1 MDTRL
6 MIVWIMSWRDLHC
19 TSSKLL
25 IYFFVDD
32 NGKTPVQEGMN
43 GKLAMKVLQTYLDL
57 DRDFYQ
63 S

>member
-1 MDTRL
+1 
-6 MIVWIMSWRDLHC
+6 MSWRDLHC